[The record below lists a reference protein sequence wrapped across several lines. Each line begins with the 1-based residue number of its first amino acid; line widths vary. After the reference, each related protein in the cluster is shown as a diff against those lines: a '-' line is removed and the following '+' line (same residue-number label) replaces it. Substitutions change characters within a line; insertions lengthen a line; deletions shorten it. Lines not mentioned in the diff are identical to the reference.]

1 MALTDQHRLRYI
13 LSFLQQGNEY
23 HEKPWF
29 VSKCQRG
36 NGIGGQGS
44 TDRWIS
50 NSYTVKQCVDAVR
63 SQYPTA
69 NGFTTAYPC
78 HKCKCW
84 AEFGMTGWDPNA
96 WNIKN
101 MKACT
106 FSDTYFLNGKHISS
120 IKMNQTK

>member
-1 MALTDQHRLRYI
+1 MYI

-69 NGFTTAYPC
+69 NGFTTAYKCPNG
-78 HKCKCW
+78 CKCW
-84 AEFGMTGWDPNA
+84 AEFEMTGWSH
-96 WNIKN
+96 NIASIETR
-101 MKACT
+101 KACK
-106 FSDTYFLNGKHISS
+106 FNDKGNHISVT
-120 IKMNQTK
+120 M